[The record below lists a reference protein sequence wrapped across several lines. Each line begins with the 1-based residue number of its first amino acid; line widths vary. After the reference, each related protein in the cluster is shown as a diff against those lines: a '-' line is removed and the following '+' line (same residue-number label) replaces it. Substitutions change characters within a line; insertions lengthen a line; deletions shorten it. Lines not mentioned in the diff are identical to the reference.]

1 MKKPR
6 PFQERAIV
14 LGVDRNVFVWHDAG
28 LGKTVTGIEIAKRV
42 RLLGKA
48 PALPNLVVCK
58 KGAATQWASAI
69 REQDPEVAVTVW
81 RSKNDVEDIDRKQ
94 AQYIVLHYELLQRL
108 VGYLKRVQWATI
120 LLDEA
125 QRIKNRKSE
134 NKKSIRQLRAHR
146 QVALTG
152 TPMHRHA
159 GQLWSILNWLY
170 PQSFTSYWKFH
181 AEYVNEEVNPY
192 TGYRKILGSKN
203 IDRLIRVIKPFTV
216 RETKLTAAPD
226 LPEKIQSPVLLEM
239 PPTQGAMYRAIKRA
253 KDIEV
258 DIGTEENLL
267 IKNSMDRIIKLQ
279 QVTGNPEILGR
290 VDTENVKRAWL
301 ADYIDSHG
309 EERFIIF
316 TKFRKTAEQIAAQ
329 HQTGLIIGGAKPGAN
344 DAAIAA
350 FKSGKVRH
358 LTGTIDALH
367 DSFDLP
373 EGTVTIFV
381 DLSWSTIQMTQAE
394 NRTHRLTIKE
404 PKLVIYLLVIGTVDQ
419 LIYDALQHNWSEQ
432 QMIEAGIQGGYL
444 K

>member
-1 MKKPR
+1 MKQPR
-6 PFQERAIV
+6 PFQERAIS
-14 LGVDRNVFVWHDAG
+14 LGVGRNVFVWHDAG
-28 LGKTVTGIEIAKRV
+28 LGKTVTGIEIAKRI
-42 RLLGKA
+42 RLTGQA
-48 PALPNLVVCK
+48 PVGPNLVVCK
-58 KGAATQWASAI
+58 KGAATQWANAI
-69 REQDPEVAVTVW
+69 CEQDPGIKVTVW
-81 RSKNDVEDIDRKQ
+81 RSKNDVEDLDRK
-94 AQYIVLHYELLQRL
+94 APQYLILHYELLQRL
-108 VGYLKRVQWATI
+108 VGYLKRIQWATI

-125 QRIKNRKSE
+125 QRIKNRQSV
-134 NKKSIRQLRAHR
+134 NKKSIRQLRAYR

-181 AEYVNEEVNPY
+181 EQYVNEEVNPY

-203 IDRLIRVIKPFTV
+203 IDALIRIIKPFTV

-226 LPEKIQSPVLLEM
+226 LPEKIQSPVLIEL
-239 PPTQGAMYRAIKRA
+239 PATQGSLYRAIKRA

-258 DIGTEENLL
+258 DIGTDEDVL
-267 IKNSMDRIIKLQ
+267 IKNAMHRIIMLQ
-279 QVTGNPEILGR
+279 QVTGNPELLGR
-290 VDTENVKRAWL
+290 MDTENAKRAWL
-301 ADYIDSHG
+301 TDYLESHA

-329 HQTGLIIGGAKPGAN
+329 YGTGLIIGGAKPGAN

-367 DSFDLP
+367 DSYDLP

-404 PKLVIYLLVIGTVDQ
+404 PKLVIYLLIAGTVDE
-419 LIYDALQHNWSEQ
+419 LIYKALLHNWSEQ
-432 QMIEAGIQGGYL
+432 QLIENGIQGGYL
-444 K
+444 R